1 MLTMPT
7 LNRFPGGG
15 GLGAIHGISPDV
27 REPNGSTPLILAA
40 MFDQT
45 SLRTS

>member
-1 MLTMPT
+1 MNFLQP
-7 LNRFPGGG
+7 
-15 GLGAIHGISPDV
+15 V

-40 MFDQT
+40 MFGQT